1 MKKIGNEEYYSLFCR
16 WRASGLNKAA
26 FALEEGISRTT
37 FYYWCKKFEDSE
49 AVPPDSSGFSLMT
62 PVPVIQNEPVI
73 RISYPSGVRVDF
85 FEKVDP
91 DTIKRLL

>member
-1 MKKIGNEEYYSLFCR
+1 MKRISNDEYYSLFCR
-16 WRASGLNKAA
+16 WQASGISKAT

-37 FYYWCKKFEDSE
+37 FYYWCKKFEDRE
-49 AVPPDSSGFSLMT
+49 AIPSDSSGFSLLT
-62 PVPVIQNEPVI
+62 PGPGIEKEPVL
-73 RISYPSGVRVDF
+73 RISYPSGVSVDF

>member
-1 MKKIGNEEYYSLFCR
+1 MKKIGNEEYYSLFSR

-49 AVPPDSSGFSLMT
+49 TVPSGSSGFSLMAS
-62 PVPVIQNEPVI
+62 VPVTQKEPVM

-85 FEKVDP
+85 FEKADP
-91 DTIKRLL
+91 DTIKKLL